1 MPTSPRTILI
11 AAAVVG
17 IAGDTLLRGGIWRI
31 GFALWVAGIVGIAL
45 SIGERPSGQRLL
57 LFAGLVLAAFGLVFR
72 DSELLY
78 AIDLLSV
85 LCMGA
90 LTIWYGTGKRVADLT
105 VVETARVGIL
115 AAFNTLAG
123 AAGVIGNGIDGAAGV
138 TGGKAH
144 LRAIVIG
151 SVLAIP
157 PIFIVGGLLA
167 SSDAVFDGVLER
179 FFTSVVSEGLAHLL
193 LAAVLTW
200 VATGWLRAGTGD
212 AIGGSLP
219 NIPSPR
225 LSYVSVSVPLYA
237 LGTLLVA
244 FIVTQARVL
253 FGGAAFLSATQGLTV
268 ANYARDGFFQLLLA
282 AGVVLL
288 TLVVAEWM
296 LPVEDD
302 SARQQYSIIGTIL
315 LGLVTTLLV
324 SAAVRIWLY
333 VSEFGLSVDRLFASG
348 GILWVLMAIV
358 TVALTT
364 LRGQP
369 ARFMPTIVVA
379 TIVWVAMLNL
389 FNPEAV
395 VVRANVARA
404 TAGQD
409 FDATYHA
416 SLSGDALPTL
426 RALAPRLSGA
436 QCVALETQLHKAWQ
450 KRLDATSDNSGRD
463 WRSRN
468 VPLIRGR
475 AWLSEGAHLCAA
487 ARTAAVESSRPA
499 E

>member
-31 GFALWVAGIVGIAL
+31 GFALWVAGIVGVAL

-57 LFAGLVLAAFGLVFR
+57 LFTGLILAAFGLVFR

-115 AAFNTLAG
+115 GAFNTLAG

-167 SSDAVFDGVLER
+167 SSDVVFDGVLQR

-212 AIGGSLP
+212 AIGGALP
-219 NIPSPR
+219 SIPSPR

-253 FGGAAFLSATQGLTV
+253 FGGAAFLSATAGLTV
-268 ANYARDGFFQLLLA
+268 ANYARDGFSSCC
-282 AGVVLL
+282 
-288 TLVVAEWM
+288 W
-296 LPVEDD
+296 PP
-302 SARQQYSIIGTIL
+302 
-315 LGLVTTLLV
+315 
-324 SAAVRIWLY
+324 
-333 VSEFGLSVDRLFASG
+333 AS
-348 GILWVLMAIV
+348 
-358 TVALTT
+358 
-364 LRGQP
+364 
-369 ARFMPTIVVA
+369 
-379 TIVWVAMLNL
+379 
-389 FNPEAV
+389 
-395 VVRANVARA
+395 
-404 TAGQD
+404 
-409 FDATYHA
+409 
-416 SLSGDALPTL
+416 
-426 RALAPRLSGA
+426 
-436 QCVALETQLHKAWQ
+436 C
-450 KRLDATSDNSGRD
+450 
-463 WRSRN
+463 
-468 VPLIRGR
+468 
-475 AWLSEGAHLCAA
+475 C
-487 ARTAAVESSRPA
+487 
-499 E
+499 